1 MGAEI
6 DRLEVQIETEAA
18 KANHELDL
26 LVKKLSLLAEGISAI
41 KSNKGLDE
49 FASKAQSVAKS
60 MESLRSGT
68 KAISK
73 SIGEPAKKV
82 AKSFDEIASKYKDL
96 GKEFEFFGNVQSIQR
111 KIETLSNALE
121 DAKIRA
127 QELEAAGKTDGTM
140 YDSAVR
146 DVVKYQNQIESLK
159 KQLEEIGKIKENH
172 EIKIQY
178 ITDSEQTLDDFKRQL
193 ESFDKIVESGG
204 KQSES
209 GETMFPVRGLE
220 MTLENL
226 REMYPE
232 AKELMSSYE
241 AEIERAKSLTIG
253 GMAQYGKINLESF
266 APTGETTNKVKE
278 FGEALSS
285 LEVPEI
291 REENLDKLRNSLE
304 KAEEKLDKLRANLAN
319 GLTMGRIVDNT
330 DSKIYRNIQEQIAL
344 TEKAIDALKNKIE
357 EVEKTSGGLKEL
369 EEKLSQLSVPEIRE
383 NNLDKLRNSLGKT
396 EEKLDRLRAALSN
409 GITMG
414 RITENPDDATYR
426 NIQEQITLTEKRV
439 GALRSKI
446 QEVRQTSGGLKEFEE
461 RLSQLKVPQIRED
474 NLRKLRESLEKTEAQ
489 LDKLRTKLANGIAM
503 GRITESPDDKGYRNI
518 QEQIALTE
526 KTVDALREKIS
537 NTEKE
542 AGRAGGFSTLKK
554 SMLDVDKSAKYIS
567 QSFSKVISVIKK
579 FGVTIKSVISKLGKM
594 IKSMLMLGNTSKKSN
609 ASFGNGLKTILKYG
623 FGIRSLYVLV
633 NKLKAAIKDGMENL
647 VQYSEK
653 TNQSVST
660 LSSSLNQFKNASA
673 AAVAPILN
681 AIAPALNAIIQLFI
695 RAANAVNQFFSALT
709 GNGTWIKAKYV
720 YNDVA
725 DGISKASK
733 AAKGALQP
741 FDALNNL
748 TTQDSSGSGIN
759 PGDMFET
766 VPVDS
771 KFQNVADKIKDILKK
786 LFNPLKEAWDRVGN
800 KVIKAWKYALDEI
813 RKLIKDIGRDFLEV
827 WNQEATI
834 RMLEDVLRIIQHI
847 GTTIGNLARQFRLA
861 WNENDVGLHI
871 LENIRDII
879 AIIIHNI
886 QVAAAYTALWA
897 GNLDFYPLLDK
908 LNQWLE
914 SVEPVVEAISG
925 VLLDFYTQVLLP
937 LSKWVLEKGLP
948 DLLQVFIDFNNKV
961 DWESIR
967 ANLAEF
973 WKHLEPF
980 AETVGAGLI
989 EFIDRCA
996 QALANF
1002 LNSQEFKDFLIEVEE
1017 WMDNVSPSDVADAL
1031 EMVAKGLIALKL
1043 ALLGYSA
1050 IQAITGV
1057 LATVKAF
1064 LSFFGVGGGAAETA
1078 STMETVATSSGTLA
1092 TALGDLFTVLGG
1104 AAAFDLGIKNKL
1116 FDLIEILT
1124 GDTETVDKLRERY
1137 GELGGTVDIVKDMF
1151 SVAGNTLQGYGAV
1164 ISDSI
1169 SLNDALE
1176 KAMNNIANGAIYTD
1190 EQLFTLK
1197 EKFGATNEDIEM
1209 LRQST
1214 LDANP
1219 ILTEMADTFGLYDAT
1234 PQTLQNIAAGLGE
1247 IASTGDLSIETLNG
1261 MTQEAQNFFNQQT
1274 IDGFDYFIGKLNEV
1288 DASADNL
1295 NQGMDLVSTSIEE
1308 NSERIKEAAN
1318 NIGGGLNSGI
1328 ESAEPESAVS
1338 SFFDKVKNALCN
1350 IFGIHSPATKMVPFG
1365 EYITL
1370 GVLEGFANK
1379 FSAFTAPI
1387 TQLCNIITTG
1397 LSNGMQRARSVWASM
1412 WNQIASIVTNIT
1424 SSISSKISAFVSN
1437 VSNAFSRITGSMK
1450 NIGNSLPSIGVS
1462 SKTTKMKGFANGGFP
1477 EPYSI
1482 IGVGEGG
1489 KAEMFGTVGGKTAIA
1504 GNGEIT
1510 GIADAVYNTGQT
1522 EASLLQMA
1530 VSLLQTIADKP
1541 TISKDDVF
1549 GMTQS
1554 AYNEKA
1560 NRCGYTKDPVFV

>member
-68 KAISK
+68 KDISK

-96 GKEFEFFGNVQSIQR
+96 GKGFEFFGNVQSIQR

-319 GLTMGRIVDNT
+319 GLTMGRI
-330 DSKIYRNIQEQIAL
+330 
-344 TEKAIDALKNKIE
+344 
-357 EVEKTSGGLKEL
+357 
-369 EEKLSQLSVPEIRE
+369 
-383 NNLDKLRNSLGKT
+383 
-396 EEKLDRLRAALSN
+396 
-409 GITMG
+409 
-414 RITENPDDATYR
+414 
-426 NIQEQITLTEKRV
+426 
-439 GALRSKI
+439 
-446 QEVRQTSGGLKEFEE
+446 
-461 RLSQLKVPQIRED
+461 
-474 NLRKLRESLEKTEAQ
+474 
-489 LDKLRTKLANGIAM
+489 
-503 GRITESPDDKGYRNI
+503 TESPDDKGYRNI

-579 FGVTIKSVISKLGKM
+579 FGVTIKSVISKLGRM

-633 NKLKAAIKDGMENL
+633 NKLRTAIKDGMENL

-660 LSSSLNQFKNASA
+660 LSSSLNQLKNASA

-748 TTQDSSGSGIN
+748 TTQDSSGSGTN

-771 KFQNVADKIKDILKK
+771 KFKDLADWLKDMWKDADFYDLGRLLGDKLKSALESIPWSKIKKTLRKIAKSIATFLNGFLETPG
-786 LFNPLKEAWDRVGN
+786 LF
-800 KVIKAWKYALDEI
+800 KVIGKTIAEGINSAFEFVDEFVWDFHWKSLGQAIVDT
-813 RKLIKDIGRDFLEV
+813 V
-827 WNQEATI
+827 Q
-834 RMLEDVLRIIQHI
+834 
-847 GTTIGNLARQFRLA
+847 
-861 WNENDVGLHI
+861 GLV
-871 LENIRDII
+871 D
-879 AIIIHNI
+879 
-886 QVAAAYTALWA
+886 
-897 GNLDFYPLLDK
+897 NLDWD
-908 LNQWLE
+908 
-914 SVEPVVEAISG
+914 VIS
-925 VLLDFYTQVLLP
+925 
-937 LSKWVLEKGLP
+937 S
-948 DLLQVFIDFNNKV
+948 
-961 DWESIR
+961 
-967 ANLAEF
+967 
-973 WKHLEPF
+973 
-980 AETVGAGLI
+980 
-989 EFIDRCA
+989 
-996 QALANF
+996 
-1002 LNSQEFKDFLIEVEE
+1002 
-1017 WMDNVSPSDVADAL
+1017 
-1031 EMVAKGLIALKL
+1031 
-1043 ALLGYSA
+1043 
-1050 IQAITGV
+1050 AITGLAYGLV
-1057 LATVKAF
+1057 ALFNTIFGATETWGDVGMTIAKAINTILQGLFLFVHNFDFAAFGTSIGTLLSDALTNIAYWKLGDILANGINGAFTALYNFCETFDWVKLATKIADGINKALENLDWEQIQSAVESLATHLGEWIDTFVGEIDWEKVGSTIGHIIQLALDFVYTLKDTIDWTKVKEAIFSVLKSAINEIDMGELATLLLGLLSASIAVKATTAVF
-1064 LSFFGVGGGAAETA
+1064 KEVGKRIMTSLASAIISAASAFAAAIKGLVPVIASALKTTLTADMAAIFSSGSAATIAAYIGTALVAAFAAWMAGNWTGKQLGALLFPDMSEEYENFSWLGEGGFFDQLFGDIDFSKAEEVKQCFEDLRTAWVDMHTDFENNPVTALIMGIMDPLGLLYANLKNLKDNAQETFDTISNALQTCIDSWKQLFEGFGVNLEIWWSETWLSDA
-1078 STMETVATSSGTLA
+1078 LWNFGQWWDEKVAPWFTQEKWSELWNNIKQSAVTKWSEIKQTITDKITETKENIINKVNE
-1092 TALGDLFTVLGG
+1092 
-1104 AAAFDLGIKNKL
+1104 IKNNWNSSWDNLKSKV
-1116 FDLIEILT
+1116 T
-1124 GDTETVDKLRERY
+1124 
-1137 GELGGTVDIVKDMF
+1137 
-1151 SVAGNTLQGYGAV
+1151 SVM
-1164 ISDSI
+1164 DSI
-1169 SLNDALE
+1169 KSKFKGVMDWIEDKISSFNSKISE
-1176 KAMNNIANGAIYTD
+1176 
-1190 EQLFTLK
+1190 LK
-1197 EKFGATNEDIEM
+1197 EKMSNLFSGSKM
-1209 LRQST
+1209 SS
-1214 LDANP
+1214 
-1219 ILTEMADTFGLYDAT
+1219 
-1234 PQTLQNIAAGLGE
+1234 LG
-1247 IASTGDLSIETLNG
+1247 
-1261 MTQEAQNFFNQQT
+1261 F
-1274 IDGFDYFIGKLNEV
+1274 
-1288 DASADNL
+1288 
-1295 NQGMDLVSTSIEE
+1295 
-1308 NSERIKEAAN
+1308 
-1318 NIGGGLNSGI
+1318 
-1328 ESAEPESAVS
+1328 S
-1338 SFFDKVKNALCN
+1338 SNR
-1350 IFGIHSPATKMVPFG
+1350 T
-1365 EYITL
+1365 
-1370 GVLEGFANK
+1370 
-1379 FSAFTAPI
+1379 
-1387 TQLCNIITTG
+1387 
-1397 LSNGMQRARSVWASM
+1397 RA
-1412 WNQIASIVTNIT
+1412 
-1424 SSISSKISAFVSN
+1424 
-1437 VSNAFSRITGSMK
+1437 
-1450 NIGNSLPSIGVS
+1450 
-1462 SKTTKMKGFANGGFP
+1462 TKMKGFANGGFP

-1560 NRCGYTKDPVFV
+1560 NRCGYTKDPVFG